1 MVESCRVSLGLP
13 DWSASEAV
21 PVARRIVPAAD
32 RRLVAGTGGVVPG
45 PDCPCA
51 ASARWR
57 LLELWLDRHVRW
69 VLRRLDC
76 ATGEGAAVDVAQPR
90 VVGSG
95 TLRSDRS
102 GSVRSMVVAALM
114 AAGAAAL
121 ADPPLA
127 VATTAAALTVIVRAD
142 VTERRIP
149 TPVVQGAAVVVAAAL
164 VSAAATSGEW
174 GRLAGG
180 GLLAAGVAALFTL
193 AWLVEA
199 VGFGD
204 VRLAFMVTM
213 TAGWHGV
220 DVVAA
225 LWWWASVAALVGSVA
240 ARCRGVRQIALAPAI
255 ALGWALAV
263 LPAG

>member
-1 MVESCRVSLGLP
+1 L
-13 DWSASEAV
+13 A
-21 PVARRIVPAAD
+21 
-32 RRLVAGTGGVVPG
+32 
-45 PDCPCA
+45 
-51 ASARWR
+51 
-57 LLELWLDRHVRW
+57 
-69 VLRRLDC
+69 C

-90 VVGSG
+90 VAGSG
-95 TLRSDRS
+95 TLRRDRS

-121 ADPPLA
+121 TGPPLA
-127 VATTAAALTVIVRAD
+127 VATTAAALTVMVRAD
-142 VTERRIP
+142 VTEGRIP

-174 GRLAGG
+174 GRLASTGVF
-180 GLLAAGVAALFTL
+180 AAGVAVLFTL

-213 TAGWHGV
+213 TAGWHGF

-225 LWWWASVAALVGSVA
+225 LWWWTSIAAFVMAVAAHRRYA
-240 ARCRGVRQIALAPAI
+240 QQFAFAPAI
-255 ALGWALAV
+255 ALGWALA
-263 LPAG
+263 LGLAT